1 MVIPLW
7 AYGAASK
14 VWGFIKSNPLPALC
28 AVLACYG
35 VWEHHRAQGW
45 ADYAH
50 KLESAS
56 QAARKAQ
63 EALREQ
69 ERKDYQEKADEA
81 DTEYRAALAGARSDT
96 ARYIAAHRVQP
107 SRVSPA
113 QPVSEADPAGVRP
126 ALPAD
131 SFVAVSE
138 PDVQACSEATIFAV
152 KLREWALS
160 VSQ

>member
-7 AYGAASK
+7 AIGAAAKAWS
-14 VWGFIKSNPLPALC
+14 FIKSNPPLALC

-107 SRVSPA
+107 SHIGAA
-113 QPVSEADPAGVRP
+113 QPVGEADPAKQ
-126 ALPAD
+126 PAD
-131 SFVAVSE
+131 VSGAVVMVAE
-138 PDVQACSEATIFAV
+138 PDVQRCADWQAYGVAIHD
-152 KLREWALS
+152 WALS

>member
-14 VWGFIKSNPLPALC
+14 VWGFLKSNPLLALC
-28 AVLACYG
+28 AILACWG
-35 VWEHHRAQGW
+35 LAERHS
-45 ADYAH
+45 AH
-50 KLESAS
+50 KWQDRAEQCQQAS
-56 QAARKAQ
+56 VAARKAQ
-63 EALREQ
+63 EALRAK

-107 SRVSPA
+107 SHIGAA
-113 QPVSEADPAGVRP
+113 QPVGEADPAKQ
-126 ALPAD
+126 PAD
-131 SFVAVSE
+131 VSGAVVMVAE
-138 PDVQACSEATIFAV
+138 PDVQRCADWQAYGVAIHD
-152 KLREWALS
+152 WALS